1 MKKILFYTVMLFLL
15 ANPVFADHSADHI
28 LVEPNQIK
36 VEVKG
41 VVCSFCAYGA
51 HKNLKKLSF
60 LDDSQFKDGVH
71 VDIHAQMITL
81 ALSEDQPVILKE
93 IYDSIKKGGYEPV
106 VFYVNVKGQTVEI
119 DSQQVSV
126 IGHQSLEAVLEQM

>member
-1 MKKILFYTVMLFLL
+1 MKQFLLYTFMLLLL

-36 VEVKG
+36 VKVNG

-51 HKNLKKLSF
+51 HKKLKKLSF

-71 VDIHAQMITL
+71 IDIHEQMITL
-81 ALSEDQPVILKE
+81 ALAMDKPVILKE

-106 VFYVNVKGQTVEI
+106 VFYINVNGQTVEI

-126 IGHQSLEAVLEQM
+126 IGHQSLEAVLEKM